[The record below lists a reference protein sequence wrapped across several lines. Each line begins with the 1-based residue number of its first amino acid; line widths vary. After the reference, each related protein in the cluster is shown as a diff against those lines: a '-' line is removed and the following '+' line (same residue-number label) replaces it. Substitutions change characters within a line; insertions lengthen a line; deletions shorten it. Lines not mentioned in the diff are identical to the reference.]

1 MTSRILVSLRVATS
15 PERAFAVFTGEI
27 AIWWRPEGLFQFTP
41 SVTGV
46 LAFEPGVAEP
56 PLLLGCA
63 PALKTSHSA
72 RSLESVECPPKSG
85 PDLLR
90 EFGAFCPSKGG
101 QNEP

>member
-1 MTSRILVSLRVATS
+1 MTSRVLVSLRVATS

-56 PLLLGCA
+56 PLVLGCA

-72 RSLESVECPPKSG
+72 RSLESGRGTPRRARP
-85 PDLLR
+85 L
-90 EFGAFCPSKGG
+90 
-101 QNEP
+101 